1 MYDIKN
7 RRTFLKKVKV
17 PSVKVDDLY
26 LGATITVFS
35 RQLKV
40 VEYGDNFTESTFEQA
55 RQAGGLARTST
66 PPTLNFLLRLRL
78 FLLLL
83 LRLVQRRFQRRGRR
97 RRERSGGRGER
108 GGAAVGVPHELH
120 AGVLERVHV
129 CKRGEEAVGCGGA
142 REK

>member
-55 RQAGGLARTST
+55 RQAGGVLRTST
-66 PPTLNFLLRLRL
+66 PPTCNR
-78 FLLLL
+78 LLLL
-83 LRLVQRRFQRRGRR
+83 LRASSVSMCIYTEGRSCFDLGRVLVLTDPPG
-97 RRERSGGRGER
+97 ST
-108 GGAAVGVPHELH
+108 PL
-120 AGVLERVHV
+120 
-129 CKRGEEAVGCGGA
+129 CW
-142 REK
+142 